1 MGSDSD
7 HECMSGAKAVLDQF
21 GVANEMVITSAHRT
35 PDETRAYVQDAQTR
49 GCAVFIAGAG
59 MAAHLAGAVAAHSL
73 KPVLGVPINNGPLQG
88 FDALLSTVQMPAG
101 IPVGTLAVGRAGA
114 KNAGY
119 LAVQILALTN
129 AKLLAALQADRTEA
143 AAAVAAKNKAIQ

>member
-7 HECMSGAKAVLDQF
+7 YECMSGAKAVLDQF
-21 GVANEMVITSAHRT
+21 GIANEMVITSAHRT

-73 KPVLGVPINNGPLQG
+73 KPVLGVPINNSPLQG
-88 FDALLSTVQMPAG
+88 FDALLSTVQMPPG

-119 LAVQILALTN
+119 LAVQILALTD

>member
-7 HECMSGAKAVLDQF
+7 YECMSGAKAVLDQF
-21 GVANEMVITSAHRT
+21 GIANEMVITSAHRT

-88 FDALLSTVQMPAG
+88 FDALLSTVQMPPG

-119 LAVQILALTN
+119 LAVQILALTD

>member
-7 HECMSGAKAVLDQF
+7 YECMSGAKAVLDQF
-21 GVANEMVITSAHRT
+21 GIANEMVITSAHRT

-88 FDALLSTVQMPAG
+88 FDALLSTVQMPPG

-129 AKLLAALQADRTEA
+129 AKLLAALQADRAEA